1 MHKNFTILIY
11 PSCIFLS
18 IPSPSTLVEQSTLI
32 EQEKK
37 SSLYLH
43 FSHPPLLPLFF
54 HWGET
59 QPRVFHDN
67 NVKLDL
73 YTYRLSCLT
82 FRDPSRVRRGPPL
95 QVLEEKIRYSGSISN
110 GAIPLVD
117 CRTWQWTD
125 YTIGHRVA
133 TALLDEPVSARRIS
147 PTRGHRDDG
156 CTGASS
162 AFVFPH
168 LGPTATVAGGVRWNI
183 HDSRIVSERVLNRT
197 KLFAR
202 AFFSR
207 ESDASNFEIFKGVA
221 IFSFSCF
228 VSLWI
233 LSCNLQLINE
243 RYSIVFKFFNGNGE
257 NSFILK
263 ERGNYSE
270 YFKLSSKTGTICF

>member
-54 HWGET
+54 YWGET

-67 NVKLDL
+67 NVKLDIYVSIIML
-73 YTYRLSCLT
+73 
-82 FRDPSRVRRGPPL
+82 DISRSVACSSRTTVTGPWRENPL
-95 QVLEEKIRYSGSISN
+95 QRLDLER
-110 GAIPLVD
+110 IPLVD

>member
-1 MHKNFTILIY
+1 MSN
-11 PSCIFLS
+11 S
-18 IPSPSTLVEQSTLI
+18 I
-32 EQEKK
+32 
-37 SSLYLH
+37 
-43 FSHPPLLPLFF
+43 
-54 HWGET
+54 
-59 QPRVFHDN
+59 
-67 NVKLDL
+67 

-82 FRDPSRVRRGPPL
+82 FRDPSRARRGPPL

-228 VSLWI
+228 VLSLNFI
-233 LSCNLQLINE
+233 VQFAINKRTIQHRLQVLQWE
-243 RYSIVFKFFNGNGE
+243 WWE
-257 NSFILK
+257 FIYLEGK
-263 ERGNYSE
+263 R
-270 YFKLSSKTGTICF
+270 KLFGIF